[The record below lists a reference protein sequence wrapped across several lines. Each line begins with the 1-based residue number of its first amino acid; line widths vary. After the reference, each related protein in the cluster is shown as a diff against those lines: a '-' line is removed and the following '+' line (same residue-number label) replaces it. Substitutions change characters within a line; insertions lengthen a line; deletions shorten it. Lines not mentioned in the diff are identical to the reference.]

1 MDKVVML
8 DSSFL
13 RRFMD
18 ETSDLNKN
26 ATEYYKYFLENDFEL
41 CISTIA
47 LAENLT
53 YSSIE
58 EFPFKDV
65 KIIPYNIDHAK
76 KTGLFAKYL
85 FEEKHN
91 KSMVINPRNIIPN
104 DTKLF
109 SQAEIIPGLE
119 YFISSDTESKKI
131 YKKLLTKFG
140 LKYKFIDINTSCA
153 EYFGTLE
160 FEE

>member
-1 MDKVVML
+1 ML

-13 RRFMD
+13 RRFID

-26 ATEYYKYFLENDFEL
+26 ATEYYKYFLENDYEL

-53 YSSIE
+53 YSTMG

-65 KIIPYNIDHAK
+65 KIVPFNIDHAK
-76 KTGLFAKYL
+76 KTGEFARYL
-85 FEEKHN
+85 FEEKRKDN
-91 KSMVINPRNIIPN
+91 LIINQRNIIPN

-109 SQAEIIPGLE
+109 SQAEVIRELE
-119 YFISSDTESKKI
+119 YFISSDSESNKI
-131 YKKLLTKFG
+131 YQKLLKKFG
-140 LKYKFIDINTSCA
+140 LKYKFIDLNISCG
-153 EYFGTLE
+153 EYFGTLN
-160 FEE
+160 FES